1 MSIKYVHQFKT
12 NKQQK
17 PLILSNKYSIFFNK
31 TLGADHIMPLKWF
44 YYGTSDQMIGKEV
57 VSQT

>member
-1 MSIKYVHQFKT
+1 MHQFKT

-17 PLILSNKYSIFFNK
+17 TLILSNKYSQFYFFFNK

-44 YYGTSDQMIGKEV
+44 YYDTSDQMIGKEV